1 MGSRF
6 ADGGN
11 VTGIV
16 EWIALVGGMEKGK
29 FLPSVSSMVGARTA
43 SGLEFAVGPNLSL
56 SGIAMVFGV
65 GYNFKSG
72 NLNIPVNIAFVPGRK
87 RTYSQQEESYEEY
100 VVTTAYDW
108 GPDGI
113 YNTADDIQEVG
124 SYETIIERE
133 SDIVITEGAGGWR
146 LPLGEGKFLS
156 QFAQQTKQKVI
167 LVVNM
172 KLGCLNHALLTYETI
187 LADGLECIGWIANCA
202 EPMNYLE
209 ENIAELRSLI
219 DSPLIAKLGF
229 EADINKAVSVFNLS
243 SITKLL

>member
-1 MGSRF
+1 MIISVNAQIQKLAGPRLGLVYISASPGSSFLNGDLQLDEMGELPESYNDIAKGALTSLYGWQWESRF

-133 SDIVITEGAGGWR
+133 AYNVDYNTGSRFSITVG
-146 LPLGEGKFLS
+146 
-156 QFAQQTKQKVI
+156 
-167 LVVNM
+167 
-172 KLGCLNHALLTYETI
+172 
-187 LADGLECIGWIANCA
+187 
-202 EPMNYLE
+202 
-209 ENIAELRSLI
+209 
-219 DSPLIAKLGF
+219 
-229 EADINKAVSVFNLS
+229 FNLS
-243 SITKLL
+243 K